1 MGAEGSTRAREHE
14 GDAFQLAHTTMTVQ
28 GVINYL
34 QTIEDKEQP
43 IIWQFYLAKHFPIP
57 PKKIHLFPEIA
68 GRANSDAQLWASAY
82 WLIDSIV
89 EDVVNGK
96 EMK

>member
-1 MGAEGSTRAREHE
+1 
-14 GDAFQLAHTTMTVQ
+14 MTVQ

-57 PKKIHLFPEIA
+57 ENKKHLFAQVATRVNGYDPTWA
-68 GRANSDAQLWASAY
+68 GAY
-82 WLIDSIV
+82 WFIDSVV
-89 EDVVNGK
+89 EDVIMGK
-96 EMK
+96 ELA